1 MHYATSLEIA
11 APIATVWAVL
21 EDVERWPEWTPTV
34 RTATLLDPGP
44 LRPGT
49 RVRLDQPRLP
59 TITWTVDR
67 VEEGRG
73 FSWVSG
79 GRLGLTRGAHD
90 LTAIDDRTRLDLAL
104 DQHGIAAVFGALS
117 ASMTRRYV
125 DTEAESLRWRCTAP

>member
-1 MHYATSLEIA
+1 MRYTTTRRIA
-11 APIATVWAVL
+11 APIDAVWAVL
-21 EDVERWPEWTPTV
+21 EDVERWPTWTPTV

-59 TITWTVDR
+59 TVTWTVDR
-67 VEEGRG
+67 VDEGRS

-79 GRLGLTRGAHD
+79 GRVALSRGDHRLTPDGD
-90 LTAIDDRTRLDLAL
+90 TTQLELVFE
-104 DQHGIAAVFGALS
+104 QHGIAAVFGALT

-125 DTEAESLRWRCTAP
+125 DTEADSLRRRCEQG